1 MTYDLHIHSCL
12 SPCAADDCTPAS
24 IAGFARLCGIDLIA
38 VTDHN
43 SACNLPAAAAACAAY
58 GVRLLPG
65 IEVNTREEIHLLTY
79 FSTVEAALE
88 MSARLYEALPA
99 YPYDAAVWGRQ
110 LVVDVDDRV
119 LREERKLL
127 TGAVDMGLEEVAA
140 LCVRLGGLAVPAHI
154 DRDSYSLLS
163 VLGFAPEEPVF
174 PVLEVARPEHTL
186 EALLA
191 AGRVPRGREI
201 LTSSDAH
208 ALSEIGEHP
217 RVLADNSMI
226 HNLLGQ

>member
-43 SACNLPAAAAACAAY
+43 TAENLPAAAAACAAY

-79 FSTVEAALE
+79 LPTIEAALE
-88 MSARLYEALPA
+88 LSARLHKALPD

-110 LVVDVDDRV
+110 LVVDADDRL
-119 LREERKLL
+119 LREEQKLL

-163 VLGFAPEEPVF
+163 VLGFVPEEPVF
-174 PVLEVARPEHTL
+174 PVFEVARPEHTL
-186 EALLA
+186 EALYS

-208 ALSEIGEHP
+208 TLADISEHP
-217 RVLADNSMI
+217 RELADDSLI
-226 HNLLGQ
+226 RNLLV